1 MGRSR
6 AARSAAMASAS
17 PHFNGST
24 WTLVLS
30 FNSRLN
36 WRGVCVR
43 MCQFNEEKVNLGVG
57 EPDCGGGGHTFHC
70 PRRSNNY
77 KNLFRQLQS
86 ISVKFFTKNFGLR
99 EETPNAEI
107 FSH

>member
-57 EPDCGGGGHTFHC
+57 EPDSGGGSHI
-70 PRRSNNY
+70 PLP
-77 KNLFRQLQS
+77 KEKQQLQKP
-86 ISVKFFTKNFGLR
+86 IPATAVNFSQ
-99 EETPNAEI
+99 I
-107 FSH
+107 FYKKLWSQGRNS